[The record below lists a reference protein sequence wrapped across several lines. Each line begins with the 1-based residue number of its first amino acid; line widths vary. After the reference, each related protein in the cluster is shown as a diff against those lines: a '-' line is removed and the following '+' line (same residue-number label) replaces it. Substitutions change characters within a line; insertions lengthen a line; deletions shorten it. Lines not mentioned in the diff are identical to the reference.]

1 VGKEEQVTYER
12 LRIARESLG
21 WSIEDLARHT
31 GIRPRTIEL
40 IDRGA
45 FAELPAGL
53 YSRSSIRSYAAAVG
67 LDPAEMVESIL
78 PLLSVPEDPLD
89 GLARLRGHARRVEA
103 KPQEAP
109 AAAAVTQ
116 PAPRVAPAVEPAAP
130 RIASGGIG
138 QWWRPLAASGIDGV
152 LLAVMAVALVWLTAL
167 ACGTDV
173 ASALLLAG
181 PGIAVVFS
189 LIVALYFVLF
199 GGVGNATLGVWIMRL
214 DTRPS
219 GRTALNPRDVFGR
232 ARRSAFHD
240 GSGARW
246 GQVLRKT

>member
-1 VGKEEQVTYER
+1 VTYER
-12 LRIARESLG
+12 LRIARESKG
-21 WSIEDLARHT
+21 WSIEDLAQRT

-53 YSRSSIRSYAAAVG
+53 YCRSSVRSYASAVG
-67 LDPAEMVESIL
+67 LDPREIVESIL
-78 PLLSVPEDPLD
+78 PLLPVPEDPLD
-89 GLARLRGHARRVEA
+89 GLARLRGHARRAEG
-103 KPQEAP
+103 KPQESPATAAP
-109 AAAAVTQ
+109 IRQ
-116 PAPRVAPAVEPAAP
+116 EPAAP
-130 RIASGGIG
+130 VAVASTTAAPRLSSGSSR
-138 QWWRPLAASGIDGV
+138 QVWRPLAASAIDGV
-152 LLAVMAVALVWLTAL
+152 VLAAMAVALVWLTAL

-219 GRTALNPRDVFGR
+219 GRTSLNPKDVFGR
-232 ARRSAFHD
+232 ARRSIFHD

-246 GQVLRKT
+246 GEALRKT